1 MNQECQDVADQ
12 QTFTE
17 GDPQHLVLGQTKA
30 LSYPLDVRLMP
41 QQNGARL
48 LCLLKL
54 LGFHYT
60 RLIMPSGYSACVARD
75 ALGR

>member
-1 MNQECQDVADQ
+1 MNQECKEVADQ

-17 GDPQHLVLGQTKA
+17 GDPQHLVLAQAKA

-48 LCLLKL
+48 LCLL
-54 LGFHYT
+54 
-60 RLIMPSGYSACVARD
+60 
-75 ALGR
+75 